1 MAVIPIPGLNS
12 TVKTFYTS
20 LIDAMMATQRRPII
34 RLGAQR
40 GSLESLVDAYE
51 SVDGKLDAVAS
62 LVDDL
67 QDTSISVFASKN
79 VMVSDRTDSEAT
91 VLTASASRAAVQGTY
106 EILVSSLAR
115 AHRAASDQ
123 QTSAIAALGLE
134 GTFVIGGL
142 AARSVEGESTV
153 ANTVSDF
160 DVNSAPDAIRSGE
173 YELGHGTFYVEI
185 RDYQNKLQFR
195 LVDSRGQ
202 AVSIA
207 DVTDDDEMTA
217 AWQSLSGVGGT
228 TFDTGRGL
236 TITFAA
242 VADHS
247 LATENPV
254 ADTVDDFVTSAVRE
268 GQDELASDTYHVEVR
283 DNGDGDWEFRIVDG
297 LGNAVRVYDAT
308 ASDGTFT
315 DQWQDIDDVLDN
327 FSDGVFETGRGLSI
341 DFGEG
346 PYTAGVRGSGAA
358 SVEYTARQTQLGRK
372 GDGAAS
378 VTYNAQGA
386 SITVTSDDRLSDIAH
401 AINQGTYAESAGVL
415 ATVVDRRLVLTAKAT
430 GAGHSIRIS
439 DTSGAVL
446 GAGIGLI
453 AGTDTFKNTGADQ
466 GYQAAT
472 DASFTV
478 NGVTITRDSNSGL
491 TDVITGL
498 TLTLEAD
505 AEGKGATLSVAAD
518 IGSAINKIGAFLS
531 AFNSLQNHIRS
542 NTGVSVV
549 GSGDSA
555 SYVRNP
561 LSGDTMLSRLRSRL
575 FSVFGQTASGVS
587 VSAPE
592 NLRGLGITL
601 DDNLAAS
608 ISDRSALEA
617 ALESNFDGV
626 LELFDAIMSDF
637 EDALSPF
644 TDTYDGIMDTRI
656 RSTNDR
662 MEQIDDRIDR
672 LEAQLARR
680 RVNLEKQY
688 GYLQVQLAQMSYLQ
702 QQLGGFWG
710 GWGE

>member
-1 MAVIPIPGLNS
+1 M
-12 TVKTFYTS
+12 
-20 LIDAMMATQRRPII
+20 
-34 RLGAQR
+34 
-40 GSLESLVDAYE
+40 
-51 SVDGKLDAVAS
+51 
-62 LVDDL
+62 
-67 QDTSISVFASKN
+67 
-79 VMVSDRTDSEAT
+79 
-91 VLTASASRAAVQGTY
+91 
-106 EILVSSLAR
+106 
-115 AHRAASDQ
+115 
-123 QTSAIAALGLE
+123 
-134 GTFVIGGL
+134 
-142 AARSVEGESTV
+142 
-153 ANTVSDF
+153 
-160 DVNSAPDAIRSGE
+160 
-173 YELGHGTFYVEI
+173 
-185 RDYQNKLQFR
+185 
-195 LVDSRGQ
+195 
-202 AVSIA
+202 
-207 DVTDDDEMTA
+207 
-217 AWQSLSGVGGT
+217 
-228 TFDTGRGL
+228 
-236 TITFAA
+236 
-242 VADHS
+242 
-247 LATENPV
+247 
-254 ADTVDDFVTSAVRE
+254 
-268 GQDELASDTYHVEVR
+268 
-283 DNGDGDWEFRIVDG
+283 
-297 LGNAVRVYDAT
+297 
-308 ASDGTFT
+308 
-315 DQWQDIDDVLDN
+315 LDN
-327 FSDGVFETGRGLSI
+327 FSDGVFGTGRGLSV

-346 PYTAGVRGSGAA
+346 SYTAGTRGSGAA

-378 VTYNAQGA
+378 VTYSAQGA
-386 SITVTSDDRLSDIAH
+386 SITVTSDDSLSDIAH

-415 ATVVDRRLVLTAKAT
+415 ATVVDRRLVLTGEST
-430 GAGHSIRIS
+430 GAGHPIRIS
-439 DTSGAVL
+439 ETSGAVL
-446 GAGIGLI
+446 GAGMGLI
-453 AGTDTFKNTGADQ
+453 TGTDTFKNTGADQ

-491 TDVITGL
+491 TDVITGV

-505 AEGKGATLSVAAD
+505 AEGQGATLRMAAD

-531 AFNSLQNHIRS
+531 AFNSLQSHIRS

-575 FSVFGQTASGVS
+575 FSVFGQTTSGVS

>member
-1 MAVIPIPGLNS
+1 MAIIPIPGLNS
-12 TVKTFYTS
+12 TVRTFYTS

-40 GSLESLVDAYE
+40 RSLASIVDAYE
-51 SVDGKLDAVAS
+51 SMDGKLDALAS

-91 VLTASASRAAVQGTY
+91 VLTASASGAAVQGTY

-115 AHRAASDQ
+115 AHRAVSDQ
-123 QTSAIAALGLE
+123 QTSAIDALGLE
-134 GTFVIGGL
+134 GTFVVGGL

-160 DVNSAPDAIRSGE
+160 DVNSASDAIRSGE
-173 YELGHGTFYVEI
+173 YELGHGTYHVEI
-185 RDYQNKLQFR
+185 RDYQNQLQFR

-207 DVTDDDEMTA
+207 DVTDDDDMTT
-217 AWQSLSGVGGT
+217 AWQSLSAVGGS

-242 VADHS
+242 VVDHS
-247 LATENPV
+247 LATENAV

-308 ASDGTFT
+308 ANDGTFT

-386 SITVTSDDRLSDIAH
+386 SITVTSDDSLSDIAH

-415 ATVVDRRLVLTAKAT
+415 ATVVDRRLVLTGEAT
-430 GAGHSIRIS
+430 GADHAIRIS
-439 DTSGAVL
+439 ETSGAVL
-446 GAGIGLI
+446 SAGIGLI
-453 AGTDTFKNTGADQ
+453 TGTDAFKNTGADQ

-491 TDVITGL
+491 TDVITGV

-505 AEGKGATLSVAAD
+505 AEGQGATLSVAAD
-518 IGSAINKIGAFLS
+518 IDSSIGKIGAFLS
-531 AFNSLQNHIRS
+531 AFNSLQSHIRS

-575 FSVFGQTASGVS
+575 FSIFGQTASGVS

-608 ISDRSALEA
+608 ISDRSVLEA

-637 EDALSPF
+637 EDALDPF
-644 TDTYDGIMDTRI
+644 TGTHGGIIDTRI

-662 MEQIDDRIDR
+662 MEHIDDRIDR

-680 RVNLEKQY
+680 RVNLGKQY

-702 QQLGGFWG
+702 QQLAGFWG
-710 GWGE
+710 G